1 MGFSGLK
8 QPESQKTFS
17 ASGNNFC
24 LTLREESSTILQD
37 YVFLPEYIFCL
48 SYKKAEKTAA

>member
-8 QPESQKTFS
+8 QPESQKTFL

-37 YVFLPEYIFCL
+37 HVLFTGIYFLPYI
-48 SYKKAEKTAA
+48 

>member
-8 QPESQKTFS
+8 QPESQKAFF

-37 YVFLPEYIFCL
+37 YVFFTGIYFLPFI
-48 SYKKAEKTAA
+48 